1 MGLVGTHSGWTPRRA
16 GLQNT
21 HGSCARLP
29 ANEIFPSSEPWGLK
43 VWDTKANA
51 NTASLLGKADTGS
64 FPEEHPSCFHTT
76 FSSLSERE
84 GRTQCSQ
91 TWHAIAIHNQFY
103 LHLLGSD
110 AVQELANPDGPLITQ
125 LTAPALLEG
134 GCFETQSL
142 PWIESILA
150 SCVSA
155 RHAACWFYPNKELRQ
170 LRPFNYPQ
178 LLYLLWSYWILYM
191 KLFKARK
198 HVFFPPFCRIF
209 TNVKISE
216 KEIKA
221 FQLRSLYNFF
231 LYIGTTPALSLLHSL
246 RPPLIYS
253 ESKIGRSAG
262 IILNLCTALFKQSL
276 L

>member
-21 HGSCARLP
+21 HGSCTHLP
-29 ANEIFPSSEPWGLK
+29 ANEILPSSEPWGLK

-84 GRTQCSQ
+84 GRTQCFQ
-91 TWHAIAIHNQFY
+91 TWRAIAIHKQFY

-155 RHAACWFYPNKELRQ
+155 RHAACWFYPNKELDS
-170 LRPFNYPQ
+170 LDPSIIYS
-178 LLYLLWSYWILYM
+178 SYTYSGITG
-191 KLFKARK
+191 
-198 HVFFPPFCRIF
+198 FC
-209 TNVKISE
+209 TWN
-216 KEIKA
+216 
-221 FQLRSLYNFF
+221 
-231 LYIGTTPALSLLHSL
+231 SL
-246 RPPLIYS
+246 RQGSMFSFHHFAGFLPMLKYQKKKLKHSNS
-253 ESKIGRSAG
+253 EAC
-262 IILNLCTALFKQSL
+262 IISFFILVLRL